1 MEVVGLRVRFPTLVS
16 VRIFFRV
23 KIYYYY
29 EEARKEII
37 MDNRTLMIVGTT
49 AVGLGVCGAVGY
61 ACHVTKSAFPLLGL
75 MFIPTVSLKTVN
87 Q

>member
-1 MEVVGLRVRFPTLVS
+1 
-16 VRIFFRV
+16 
-23 KIYYYY
+23 
-29 EEARKEII
+29 